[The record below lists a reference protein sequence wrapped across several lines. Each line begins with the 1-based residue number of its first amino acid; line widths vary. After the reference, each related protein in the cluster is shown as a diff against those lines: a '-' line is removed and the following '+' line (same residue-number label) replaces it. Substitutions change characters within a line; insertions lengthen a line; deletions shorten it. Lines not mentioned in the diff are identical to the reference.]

1 MGNNLTRAVST
12 MRAKP
17 GPSLWDSQEFSVS
30 PLILI
35 SGGHMALTQRWVFS
49 FFWGPGEGELL
60 HFLSL
65 ACSTNSQASFPCMFL
80 VQPCV
85 LWSQFTLTNLE
96 GGILSAFRN
105 NVSLSLRLVDE
116 SGQMASFTCLS
127 GFAGILHSAKW
138 SQTLLGRWS
147 PSGKVG
153 KTTVLRNAEKL
164 WAERTTIST
173 QNAFSR
179 DTKSTL
185 V

>member
-1 MGNNLTRAVST
+1 
-12 MRAKP
+12 MRAKL

-105 NVSLSLRLVDE
+105 NVSVCALWMS
-116 SGQMASFTCLS
+116 
-127 GFAGILHSAKW
+127 
-138 SQTLLGRWS
+138 LGRWCRLHVYQGS
-147 PSGKVG
+147 QASSTCKMES
-153 KTTVLRNAEKL
+153 NAAWKMESFGEGREDHCL
-164 WAERTTIST
+164 MQCRETLGRAYDHLNTER
-173 QNAFSR
+173 F
-179 DTKSTL
+179 
-185 V
+185 